1 MFRWEDISYR
11 NGAIREKGVESLGV
25 LARTVQSSL
34 GMTSQ
39 PGVIFLS
46 LGVSFVVAHFTGSP
60 SFGQGAAEL
69 AEDTQSLRSGI
80 HTHTTSS
87 PLLGFRPCKPV
98 FSPSPGLGLELPEG
112 WVVIAQGF
120 LIPLNPPGSPA
131 RATKT
136 PMSLSI
142 YSIPAGTWQRVRPAT
157 GPGWVYEQE

>member
-46 LGVSFVVAHFTGSP
+46 LGVSFVVAHLTGSP

-69 AEDTQSLRSGI
+69 AEDTQSLRSGV

-131 RATKT
+131 RATET
-136 PMSLSI
+136 LMSLSI